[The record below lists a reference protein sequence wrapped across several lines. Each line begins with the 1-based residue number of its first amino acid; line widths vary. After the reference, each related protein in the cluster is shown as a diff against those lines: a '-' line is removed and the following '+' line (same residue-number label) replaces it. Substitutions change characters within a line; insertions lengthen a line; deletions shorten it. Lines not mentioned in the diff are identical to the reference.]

1 MSREEYLEVMGLL
14 RPKVSERLGV
24 RHFLSSTW
32 LDTISLL
39 AQASVLSRVS
49 TVLPFVPF
57 TLQEKK
63 AICSEALYSQ
73 GGDSCHSLDKAAVES
88 LIDSAIVD
96 YYPTEGARSLHRAI
110 SNQLLD
116 IL

>member
-24 RHFLSSTW
+24 RRYLQFNFV
-32 LDTISLL
+32 TISLL

-63 AICSEALYSQ
+63 AICSEVLYSQ
-73 GGDSCHSLDKAAVES
+73 GGDACHSLDKASVES

-96 YYPTEGARSLHRAI
+96 YYPAEGARSLQRAI